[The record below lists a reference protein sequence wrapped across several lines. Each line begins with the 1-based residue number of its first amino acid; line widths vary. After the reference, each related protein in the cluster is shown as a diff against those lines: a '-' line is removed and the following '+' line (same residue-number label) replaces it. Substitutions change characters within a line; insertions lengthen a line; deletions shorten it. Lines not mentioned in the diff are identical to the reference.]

1 MLTELIS
8 EKEITVKVEASDW
21 EDAIRKSAQALL
33 DNGSIEDRYITGMIQ
48 TVKELGPYIVIAPA
62 VAIAHARPECGVLR
76 TDISLATLKTPI
88 CFGHAG
94 NDPVSLVITLAA
106 RDSDEHLD
114 ALADLAELL
123 SDSVRFQA
131 ILKADTPEQIYNIL
145 SKNTGEGI

>member
-8 EKEITVKVEASDW
+8 EKEITVKIEASDW

-33 DNGSIEDRYITGMIQ
+33 DNGAIEDGYITGMIQ

-76 TDISLATLKTPI
+76 TDLSLATLKTPVF
-88 CFGHAG
+88 FGHVG

-106 RDSDEHLD
+106 RDNDEHLD

-131 ILKADTPEQIYNIL
+131 ILKADTPEQIYHIL
-145 SKNTGEGI
+145 SGDTGGSV

>member
-1 MLTELIS
+1 M
-8 EKEITVKVEASDW
+8 
-21 EDAIRKSAQALL
+21 
-33 DNGSIEDRYITGMIQ
+33 
-48 TVKELGPYIVIAPA
+48 
-62 VAIAHARPECGVLR
+62 LR